1 MIIGIS
7 LFSPR
12 MIFVASSPFITG
24 ILMSIRIALA
34 SLPYSLN
41 SATISSPFLAH
52 CISHFFPMIA
62 LINLKLL
69 SSCRFM
75 DMMYMEIH
83 DYLPPE
89 FQMLLIASPSS
100 IQEREVSNL
109 VCLSMPMKVH
119 ELLQT
124 IEMME
129 GDIQR
134 RRRRMRQQPKHRS
147 QEDQQIIRKAKEL
160 LMARNSFTEEEA
172 HKYIQK
178 RSMDNGTG
186 LVEVAQMILSLLQEG

>member
-1 MIIGIS
+1 M
-7 LFSPR
+7 
-12 MIFVASSPFITG
+12 MKYEIFKDVVENAV
-24 ILMSIRIALA
+24 L
-34 SLPYSLN
+34 
-41 SATISSPFLAH
+41 
-52 CISHFFPMIA
+52 
-62 LINLKLL
+62 
-69 SSCRFM
+69 
-75 DMMYMEIH
+75 